1 MSESISKHSVKTAW
15 VMVLFT
21 IVGTLALA
29 LMHAQTQQPISQ
41 AEQETRMR
49 LFGQVLSHD
58 AYDNPLLQD
67 NITIPAGG
75 MLNNRESTELYRAR
89 LQGKPAAVVLQATAP
104 DGYSGDI
111 KLLVAI
117 DKDGKVL
124 GVRVIAHRETPGLG
138 DYIDIAHSDWIRNFD
153 AQSLQKTND
162 EGWHVKKDG
171 GQFDFVTGA
180 TITPR
185 AVIKAVHKALKF
197 YADHQQAI
205 FETPSGQTLAQ

>member
-29 LMHAQTQQPISQ
+29 LMHDQTQQPIAQ

-58 AYDNPLLQD
+58 TYDNTLLQD
-67 NITIPAGG
+67 NITIAAGG
-75 MLNNRESTELYRAR
+75 MLNNREDTQLYRAR
-89 LQGKPAAVVLQATAP
+89 LAGKPAAVVMQVTAP

-117 DKDGKVL
+117 DKQGKVL

-138 DYIDIAHSDWIRNFD
+138 DYIDIAHDNWIDMFSGS
-153 AQSLQKTND
+153 SLALGEQA
-162 EGWHVKKDG
+162 WAVKKDG
-171 GQFDFVTGA
+171 GQFAYKTGA

-185 AVIKAVHKALKF
+185 AVVKAVHQALQF
-197 YADHQQAI
+197 YQQHRDQL
-205 FETPSGQTLAQ
+205 FSLPKQSELAA